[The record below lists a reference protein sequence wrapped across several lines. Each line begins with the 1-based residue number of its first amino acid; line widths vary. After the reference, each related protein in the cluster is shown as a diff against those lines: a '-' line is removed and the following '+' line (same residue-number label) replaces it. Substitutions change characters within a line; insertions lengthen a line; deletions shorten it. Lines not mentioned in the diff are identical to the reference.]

1 MRCLLLAALTAGILA
16 VGGCATALNVE
27 RNGGPAAAIVG
38 VSQSQIRFIGYCGFG
53 DVPPGGNHVES
64 NGGQGLIALT
74 DDSLV
79 LMAGELPNASVRQRI
94 KYKDIGGVDVR
105 HFGRARQLQI
115 LKGNV
120 VVVMEITKNK
130 AMIDQEGTDRA
141 AQILRQHGVPQW
153 QSKKYY
159 LPKPQI
165 PIIIPIPI

>member
-1 MRCLLLAALTAGILA
+1 MRCLLLAALGAGVLA
-16 VGGCATALNVE
+16 VGGCATPLNVE
-27 RNGGPAAAIVG
+27 KNGGSAAAIVG

-64 NGGQGLIALT
+64 NGGQGLIVLT
-74 DDSLV
+74 EDSLV

-94 KYKDIGGVDVR
+94 KYKDIGGVDVK

>member
-1 MRCLLLAALTAGILA
+1 MRFLFLSALVGGVLAL
-16 VGGCATALNVE
+16 GGCATPLNVE
-27 RNGGPAAAIVG
+27 KNGGSAAAIVG
-38 VSQSQIRFIGYCGFG
+38 VAQSEIKFIGYCGFG
-53 DVPPGGNHVES
+53 DVPPGANHIES
-64 NGGQGLIALT
+64 NGGQGLIVLT
-74 DDSLV
+74 DDSVV

-130 AMIDQEGTDRA
+130 AMVDQEGTDRA
-141 AQILRQHGVPQW
+141 SQILRQHGVPQW

-159 LPKPQI
+159 LPKPKI